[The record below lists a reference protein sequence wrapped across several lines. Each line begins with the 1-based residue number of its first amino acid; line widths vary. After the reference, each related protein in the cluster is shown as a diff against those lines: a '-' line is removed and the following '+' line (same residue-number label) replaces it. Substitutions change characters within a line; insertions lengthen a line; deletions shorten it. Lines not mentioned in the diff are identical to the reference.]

1 MTKNTNSS
9 TEKNIIVLCENCFQ
23 KLRLP
28 KLNKK
33 LRVTCPTCR
42 HEFNYKYNILGFS
55 PSSKKYLMAGLV
67 GGIAG
72 FALVE
77 IAQVS
82 FLFRIGNILLSASL
96 AIGTF
101 GTCLGAVMG
110 AAEGF
115 FKKNRERLYYGL
127 KAGTVLGLVSGLI
140 AGLIAQIVFSTILGP
155 ESVNREPSLGLF
167 IFART
172 VGWCV
177 LGLLIGLAYG
187 IKENT
192 SGDLKFGLIGG
203 AIGGAIGGV
212 LFDPLSFLIS
222 LGGGTLGRL
231 VGFTVL
237 GMAVCVSINR
247 FREIALSSNRP
258 EMYRQLT
265 RKLPTNPRLSLPSAS
280 TKESPLPDQIERY
293 NKEFKVRIR
302 DAGVR
307 ERLIKSY
314 RGKYPQESEDQIIKR
329 ILDDYERDN
338 R

>member
-9 TEKNIIVLCENCFQ
+9 TEKKIIVLCGNCFQ

-42 HEFNYKYNILGFS
+42 HKFDYKYNIFGFS
-55 PSSKKYLMAGLV
+55 PSIKQYLMAGLV
-67 GGIAG
+67 GSIAG

-77 IAQVS
+77 IAKVS
-82 FLFRIGNILLSASL
+82 FLFRIENALLSAPL
-96 AIGTF
+96 AIGAF

-127 KAGTVLGLVSGLI
+127 KAGVVLGLVSGII
-140 AGLIAQIVFSTILGP
+140 AGLIAQIAFGTILGP
-155 ESVNREPSLGLF
+155 EAPEREPSFGLL

-172 VGWCV
+172 VGWGV
-177 LGLLIGLAYG
+177 LGLLVGVAYG

-192 SGDLKFGLIGG
+192 SGDLKFGLVGG
-203 AIGGAIGGV
+203 AIGGAIGGI
-212 LFDPLSFLIS
+212 LFDPLVLLIP

-231 VGFTVL
+231 VGLTIL

-247 FREIALSSNRP
+247 FQEIALSSNKP

-280 TKESPLPDQIERY
+280 KKEPPPVIHL
-293 NKEFKVRIR
+293 
-302 DAGVR
+302 
-307 ERLIKSY
+307 
-314 RGKYPQESEDQIIKR
+314 
-329 ILDDYERDN
+329 
-338 R
+338 